1 MFSTARTPTALTLRS
16 ALPSRNIGIRAIST
30 SKPTAL
36 ASAGGVTSV
45 GQDTGLIDRPARR
58 EVLLPS
64 QEKPKNV
71 VDYALCAPLPHP
83 PARGRGHDHDP
94 PAMAS

>member
-1 MFSTARTPTALTLRS
+1 
-16 ALPSRNIGIRAIST
+16 LPSRNIGIRAIST

-45 GQDTGLIDRPARR
+45 SQDTGLVDRPARR

-71 VDYALCAPLPHP
+71 VDYALFALPFHIRP
-83 PARGRGHDHDP
+83 PGATTTRDG
-94 PAMAS
+94 